1 MVVFL
6 WRPHNRHLTVIRA
19 TMQPINLDFSQ
30 RIMIQSDDHAW
41 QPSPLLGVTRKILA
55 RENAESGHATSIVRY
70 EAGSHFSIHTHPLG
84 EEILVLEGVLSDE
97 QGDYPAGTYIRNP
110 PGSHHQPFSEQGCTL
125 FVKLNQFLPD
135 DTQTI
140 RVNTNT
146 SEWFAGQ
153 GGLKVMP
160 LHQHD
165 VEHTALVKWP
175 AGEQFLPHR
184 HFGGEE
190 VLVLSGTFC
199 DEHGHYPAG
208 TWLRSPHLS
217 EHHPY
222 VEQETVIFVKVGH
235 LGT

>member
-1 MVVFL
+1 
-6 WRPHNRHLTVIRA
+6 
-19 TMQPINLDFSQ
+19 
-30 RIMIQSDDHAW
+30 
-41 QPSPLLGVTRKILA
+41 
-55 RENAESGHATSIVRY
+55 
-70 EAGSHFSIHTHPLG
+70 
-84 EEILVLEGVLSDE
+84 
-97 QGDYPAGTYIRNP
+97 
-110 PGSHHQPFSEQGCTL
+110 
-125 FVKLNQFLPD
+125 
-135 DTQTI
+135 
-140 RVNTNT
+140 
-146 SEWFAGQ
+146 
-153 GGLKVMP
+153 MP

-175 AGEQFLPHR
+175 AGEQFVPHR

-208 TWLRSPHLS
+208 TWLRSPHMS